1 MRRPAQGEGTAV
13 LAEVHSD
20 KMISIDADDGAVR
33 IELPHGEAAT
43 IEGLHP
49 GAPVERGTQRAL
61 FLDQVEAET
70 LGKMIDYIL
79 DKVRIREESEQAL
92 RAVRPR
98 LDELFEPVAGS

>member
-1 MRRPAQGEGTAV
+1 
-13 LAEVHSD
+13 
-20 KMISIDADDGAVR
+20 MIQIDADDGAVR

-49 GAPVERGTQRAL
+49 GTPVERGTQRAL
-61 FLDQVEAET
+61 FIDTSEAET

-79 DKVRIREESEQAL
+79 EKVRVRPESEAAL

-98 LDELFEPVAGS
+98 LDELFGDAAAAAK

>member
-1 MRRPAQGEGTAV
+1 
-13 LAEVHSD
+13 
-20 KMISIDADDGAVR
+20 MIQIDADDGAVR

-49 GAPVERGTQRAL
+49 GTVVERGTQRAL
-61 FLDQVEAET
+61 FLEQAEADT

-79 DKVRIREESEQAL
+79 EKVQIRPESQDAL

-98 LDELFEPVAGS
+98 LQVLFKD